1 MHQGRCAWC
10 GIWLKAELKSENKR
24 GIPDQAYRARFAGAS
39 AIAPQLERN
48 RESCD
53 RPSRSWIGIKIALY
67 DKEDV
72 LRVNNG
78 SVGYDHIAF

>member
-1 MHQGRCAWC
+1 MPYVRAGDDSVRQGRCAWC

-48 RESCD
+48 REELWSPARETD
-53 RPSRSWIGIKIALY
+53 IKNPYKI
-67 DKEDV
+67 KMT
-72 LRVNNG
+72 
-78 SVGYDHIAF
+78 F